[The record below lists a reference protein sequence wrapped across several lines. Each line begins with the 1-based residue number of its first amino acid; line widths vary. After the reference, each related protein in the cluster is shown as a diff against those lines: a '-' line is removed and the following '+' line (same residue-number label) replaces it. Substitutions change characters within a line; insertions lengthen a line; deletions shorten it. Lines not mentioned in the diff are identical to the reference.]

1 MSHLVYVSPSTQ
13 SDGLRL
19 VVARVLSVTWALALA
34 GGVSAVALAQQ
45 APQAVGSAASS
56 PVAVAVDEGHRL
68 SETRQPEPSQPPKFD
83 YQVGLALI
91 WGPTYWGSADQ
102 AATLRPV
109 FGLQY
114 GRFRLSNSRASLIE
128 RSGGQGTLP
137 GASMELGQLGK
148 WRFDAALRMDTG
160 RKSSSA
166 PQLRG
171 IPDVE
176 STLRLRLL
184 GEYIVSEETRV
195 AVNLNTDIANKE
207 GGSVLS
213 LDVGRGGPLSA
224 GWRWSAG
231 VGVAAA
237 DATYMNSFHGV
248 PPGTISPWPVY
259 QPSGGWHDAR
269 VGAGLTWRF
278 APHWRAGAALGAAYL
293 LGPAAA
299 SPLTE
304 RRLGVTATVGLVY
317 IGKP

>member
-1 MSHLVYVSPSTQ
+1 MSHLFSVSPSMP
-13 SDGLRL
+13 SDSIGLAAPRL
-19 VVARVLSVTWALALA
+19 LRMTGALALTA
-34 GGVSAVALAQQ
+34 GLSAAALAQ
-45 APQAVGSAASS
+45 APPTAASAASG
-56 PVAVAVDEGHRL
+56 PATATVEQGNPTP
-68 SETRQPEPSQPPKFD
+68 EPPQPTPSQPPKFD

-91 WGPTYWGSADQ
+91 LGPSYWGSADQ
-102 AATLRPV
+102 GATLMPV

-148 WRFDAALRMDTG
+148 WRFDAALRLDRG

-166 PQLRG
+166 PELRG
-171 IPDVE
+171 LPDVD

-184 GEYIVSEETRV
+184 GEYMVSEDTR
-195 AVNLNTDIANKE
+195 AALNLSTDIANKK

-213 LDVGRGGPLSA
+213 LDIGRGGALAPA
-224 GWRWSAG
+224 WRWNAG
-231 VGVAAA
+231 VGVVAA
-237 DATYMNSFHGV
+237 DATYMNSFHGI
-248 PPGTISPWPVY
+248 PPGTSSPWPVY

-269 VGAGLTWRF
+269 AGAGLTWRI
-278 APHWRAGAALGAAYL
+278 APHWRAGAALGASYL

-304 RRLGVTATVGLVY
+304 RRMGVTATLGLVY